1 MTKLEAVYTWLKTY
15 PGFKNLDFNFG
26 ISKNNNSVLI
36 PAPNDYVVYEDIT
49 GRKIRHLTF
58 SVSNYKHL
66 SNLPNTKDN
75 LDNMEEVQKFL
86 DWIDTQ
92 DNAKNYPIFPDNC
105 KIEYIKNLKNLPTTT
120 AINNNLARFY
130 NQIQIRYIEQ

>member
-15 PGFKNLDFNFG
+15 SGFKNLDFNFG

-49 GRKIRHLTF
+49 GTKIRHLTF

-66 SNLPNTKDN
+66 SNLESGSILCNIIYGLCSALTLLITVYRVEYNVANTGTTIEATVKIK
-75 LDNMEEVQKFL
+75 V
-86 DWIDTQ
+86 ISS
-92 DNAKNYPIFPDNC
+92 IFTYFIIFF
-105 KIEYIKNLKNLPTTT
+105 KI
-120 AINNNLARFY
+120 
-130 NQIQIRYIEQ
+130 